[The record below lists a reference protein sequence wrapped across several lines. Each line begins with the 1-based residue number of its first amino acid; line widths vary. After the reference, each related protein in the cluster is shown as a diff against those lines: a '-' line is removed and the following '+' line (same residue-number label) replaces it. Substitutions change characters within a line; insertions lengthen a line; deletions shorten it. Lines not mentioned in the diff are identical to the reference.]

1 MVRGSIDCCARTLFW
16 PVLGCLGADVGLG
29 QGGNRPLRALVWPGM
44 GELKLGR
51 LLNVLLIVYSTVER
65 QIQRLLRW

>member
-1 MVRGSIDCCARTLFW
+1 M
-16 PVLGCLGADVGLG
+16 GLG
-29 QGGNRPLRALVWPGM
+29 QGGNRLLRALIWPGV

-51 LLNVLLIVYSTVER
+51 LLNVLLIVYSTIER